1 MREIV
6 STITRKGQVTIPSE
20 VRKHLGVGTPDKIA
34 FVIEGDSV
42 RLKPVAFT
50 LDTVFGSIP
59 ARTGTSPDFER
70 EIEEAKEEEAA
81 RRMRKLR
88 GRWSSSTPTPFFVL

>member
-20 VRKHLGVGTPDKIA
+20 VRKHLGVGTPDKVA

-42 RLKPVAFT
+42 RLKSVAFT

-59 ARTGTSPDFER
+59 ARPGTSPDFER

-81 RRMRKLR
+81 RRIRKHR
-88 GRWSSSTPTPFFVL
+88 DR

>member
-1 MREIV
+1 MKEFVSSVSRE
-6 STITRKGQVTIPSE
+6 GQVTIPSE
-20 VRKHLGVGTPDKIA
+20 VRTHLGVGAPDKVA
-34 FVIEGDSV
+34 FVIEGDGV

-59 ARTGTSPDFER
+59 ARPGTSPDFER

-88 GRWSSSTPTPFFVL
+88 GR